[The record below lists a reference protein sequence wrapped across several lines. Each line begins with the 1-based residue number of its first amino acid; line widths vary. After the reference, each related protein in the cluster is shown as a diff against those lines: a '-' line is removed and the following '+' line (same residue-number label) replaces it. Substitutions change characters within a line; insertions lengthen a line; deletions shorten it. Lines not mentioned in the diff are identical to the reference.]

1 MEKLNWLWL
10 NFVAP
15 LLITPD
21 PNNQQQLMKNTS
33 VEQESETDPTA
44 SNEISNNIMDITDN
58 LDQSFSSIAL
68 DVNLQLQNKN
78 TSVKRQS
85 RD

>member
-1 MEKLNWLWL
+1 
-10 NFVAP
+10 
-15 LLITPD
+15 
-21 PNNQQQLMKNTS
+21 MKNTS